1 MKKGEREKKG
11 KKKQKKKKQEKDTE
25 GYIRCGDYL
34 VVIIICD
41 FEISTLRCLTVSW
54 VVQR

>member
-11 KKKQKKKKQEKDTE
+11 KKKQRKKKQEKDTE